1 MIQDIPDWTTAIYEA
16 QKIILGTYTHN
27 DNFDDQILPKEP
39 KNFEDVCRVLGK
51 AMELLLISKNQKY
64 GKGNI
69 LNARDFG
76 MTPQQGTALRMNDKF
91 ERIKNGLRG
100 VNLGKEGFIE
110 SAGDLVGYNAI
121 IIMLEL
127 GWYEL
132 PISDEG
138 NNDSKD

>member
-1 MIQDIPDWTTAIYEA
+1 MIQDIPDWKTAIEEA
-16 QKIILGTYTHN
+16 KKHLG
-27 DNFDDQILPKEP
+27 FEGKQIT
-39 KNFEDVCRVLGK
+39 NFENACKTIGK

-69 LNARDFG
+69 LNAKDFG
-76 MTPQQGTALRMNDKF
+76 MSPIQGTALRMNDKF
-91 ERIKNGLRG
+91 ERLKNGLRG

-110 SAGDLVGYNAI
+110 SAGDLIGYNAI

-132 PISDEG
+132 PIQDQ
-138 NNDSKD
+138 